1 MAFQDFDRVSQQ
13 LVQVENCLNA
23 TAELINN
30 PTRIHDPL
38 EWEKMRE
45 QMDNTFAMEDAQ
57 IVYHEMLQGASKEE
71 ALSKAKQ
78 VKEKS
83 GDQFEAF

>member
-1 MAFQDFDRVSQQ
+1 MQA
-13 LVQVENCLNA
+13 ENCLNA
-23 TAELINN
+23 TAVLINN
-30 PTRIHDPL
+30 PARIHDPL

-45 QMDNTFAMEDAQ
+45 RMNNTFAMADAQ

-71 ALSKAKQ
+71 ALSKATQ

-83 GDQFEAF
+83 GDQFEVF